1 MKIKTIT
8 AVTLVLALCLLF
20 TCGCTTT
27 TETNQLPAVT
37 APTALSYNDIPVQYA
52 EVNGITIGYRE
63 FGAENTEPLL
73 MLMGFGETMDTWNT
87 TFIGILA
94 ENFHVYTYDHRGMGE
109 STDVDAQYT
118 IAQLGD
124 DAAGLM
130 TALGYD
136 SMNIYGVSMGS
147 TVSQQLLI
155 DHPEKVRKAI
165 LSSATYSASIPKTSL
180 LHQLLETN
188 AADLS
193 KPDGVRKEAVANLAW
208 EGSYANLPG
217 ITNDVMLITGTAD
230 ILTPPSIAIDM
241 AGQINGSWLI
251 RFKGIPHGGS
261 RYAPIEYGTITTTFL
276 KLDESP
282 KYSIRDILN
291 STKIAD

>member
-1 MKIKTIT
+1 MKIQTIT

-27 TETNQLPAVT
+27 TETKQLPAVT
-37 APTALSYNDIPVQYA
+37 APTAISYNDIPVQYA

-63 FGAENTEPLL
+63 FGVQNTEPLL
-73 MLMGFGETMDTWNT
+73 MLVGFGETMNTWNA
-87 TFIGILA
+87 TFINILA
-94 ENFHVYTYDHRGMGE
+94 EDFHVYTYDHRGMGE

-124 DAAGLM
+124 DAAGLII
-130 TALGYD
+130 ALGYD

-165 LSSATYSASIPKTSL
+165 LSSATYSASIPETSL
-180 LHQLLETN
+180 LHQLLEAN
-188 AADLS
+188 AGDMS

-208 EGSYANLPG
+208 EGSYANLSE
-217 ITNDVMLITGTAD
+217 ITNHVMLITGTAD
-230 ILTPPSIAIDM
+230 ILTPPAVAIEM
-241 AGQINGSWLI
+241 AGQIDGSWLI
-251 RFKGIPHGGS
+251 RFKDIPHVGS
-261 RYAPIEYGTITTTFL
+261 RYAPLEYGTITTTFL

-282 KYSIRDILN
+282 EYSIRDILN
-291 STKIAD
+291 STKNAE